1 MIYSCIATLGTAVVT
16 DEGEDKDMVVSLDAA
31 PEIAALRQRV
41 HFRDDVEVTRFLGP
55 HPRLAAL
62 LLEAAERI
70 RHFFPVDTELA
81 LEVFEDSD
89 DPDGPLMLYAV
100 IESGLHP
107 REARDRLYRFRD
119 AWWRE
124 AASDF
129 IGVVSL
135 VTV

>member
-1 MIYSCIATLGTAVVT
+1 
-16 DEGEDKDMVVSLDAA
+16 MVVSLDAG

-41 HFRDDVEVTRFLGP
+41 RFRDDAEVTRFLGP

-62 LLEAAERI
+62 LFEAADRVG
-70 RHFFPVDTELA
+70 HFFPADANLA
-81 LEVFEDSD
+81 LEVFEDPD

-107 REARDRLYRFRD
+107 REARERLYRFRD

-124 AASDF
+124 ASSDF

-135 VTV
+135 LTV